1 MLRITVLSLSSLLL
15 SACAMHPVR
24 EHVNSDAAR
33 TFSVEAA
40 VTNGRTVAE
49 ISDANNKILEAKL
62 QEVLDFCLPRLSGY
76 ETASVSQAKKAY
88 WLSMSGLIAGS
99 VVVPALTAANATAN
113 ASSVAA
119 LSGWAG
125 ATNFAGQALR
135 SSGLSGSTI
144 AETRNSIIH
153 SVREGI
159 SVASDGTKSFDERR
173 GALMQARANCIMY
186 EIAVPS
192 LPSSQ

>member
-1 MLRITVLSLSSLLL
+1 MEET
-15 SACAMHPVR
+15 
-24 EHVNSDAAR
+24 AA
-33 TFSVEAA
+33 A
-40 VTNGRTVAE
+40 GRTLSE
-49 ISDANNKILEAKL
+49 IADENNKILEAKL

-76 ETASVSQAKKAY
+76 ETASISQARKAY

-99 VVVPALTAANATAN
+99 VVAPALTAANATAN
-113 ASSVAA
+113 ATNIAA

-144 AETRNSIIH
+144 AETRNSIIR

-173 GALMQARANCIMY
+173 GALMEARADCIMY